1 MNGSAKA
8 MSNPLS
14 LDFDASIPSAFYRVA
29 SEFPQTL
36 VYRQAGGGAEAY
48 RCATFAEVRARI
60 NKISAYLRSMGIEK
74 GSCVAIV
81 SQTRPEWLEA
91 DLAILACGAVVVS
104 VYQTLPAQDVGY
116 ILFDA
121 GADIVFA
128 ENQEQVSK
136 LFHLLSE
143 PCSIPATEERPAQNV
158 QVAIRRII
166 SFESVEPHEKVVSWR
181 SLLDVADPG
190 APALDYLKRDD
201 LASLVYT
208 SGTTGPPKGVMQ
220 THGNHLSNVRQ
231 AFQST
236 LYDGS
241 SRIFLLLPLAH
252 SFARLMGY
260 ICFLT
265 TAELAFP
272 GIADQSSSKTS
283 PAAVMKD
290 LREAN
295 ATIVPLV
302 PRLIE
307 KMRDGIEA
315 QANSAGIKGWLLSAA
330 IGAAR
335 RVYEAR
341 RLGDTPVVF
350 DLLLSKLFSPVVR
363 KIGVK
368 LFGSQLRAVIS
379 GGAKLP
385 SPVAHYFAALGV
397 PVLEGYGLTETC
409 VATNV
414 NRLASNRIGSVGPVL
429 ANDIELRLESD
440 GEICF
445 RGPNIT
451 RGYFKRQ
458 VATSAAWDAQG
469 WFHTGDLGS
478 VDGEGNLSIVGRK
491 KEIIV
496 SSTGKKVAPDPIEQK
511 LTASR
516 YINQAVLFGDDRPY
530 CVALLYPDPSAVQ
543 AWALRQGVH
552 FSQPLHIEPA
562 VQELLWSE
570 VEAVNAGI
578 AGFERV
584 RRILLIPEE
593 MTVDN
598 GLLTPTFKVRR
609 KEVAR
614 HFAAAITQLYEEKL
628 T

>member
-14 LDFDASIPSAFYRVA
+14 LDTDASIPSAFYRVA
-29 SEFPQTL
+29 SEFPQAL
-36 VYRQAGGGAEAY
+36 VYRQAASSSEPA
-48 RCATFAEVRARI
+48 RQANFAEVRARV
-60 NKISAYLRSMGIEK
+60 NRISSYLKSMGIGK
-74 GSCVAIV
+74 GSCVAIL

-104 VYQTLPAQDVGY
+104 IYQTLPAQDVGY
-116 ILFDA
+116 ILFDSA
-121 GADIVFA
+121 ADIVFA

-143 PCSIPATEERPAQNV
+143 PCSIPATEERAAQHV
-158 QVAIRRII
+158 QVAIRKIV
-166 SFESVEPHEKVVSWR
+166 SFESVEPHEKVISWR
-181 SLLDVADPG
+181 SLLDIADPG
-190 APALDYLKRDD
+190 MPTFEYIQRDD

-272 GIADQSSSKTS
+272 GIADQSSSKTN

-307 KMRDGIEA
+307 KMRDGVEA
-315 QANSAGIKGWLLSAA
+315 QALSGGLKGLLLSSA

-341 RLGDTPVVF
+341 RLSDTPVVF
-350 DLLLSKLFSPVVR
+350 DLLLSKLLSPIVR
-363 KIGVK
+363 KIGAK
-368 LFGSQLRAVIS
+368 LFGSQLCAVIS

-385 SPVAHYFAALGV
+385 SAVAHYFAALGV

-414 NRLASNRIGSVGPVL
+414 NRLVCNRIGSVGPLL
-429 ANDIELRLESD
+429 AADIELRLESD

-458 VATSAAWDAQG
+458 AATAAAWDEQG

-478 VDGEGNLSIVGRK
+478 VDGEGNLSIIGRK

-496 SSTGKKVAPDPIEQK
+496 SSNGKKVAPDPIEQK

-530 CVALLYPDPSAVQ
+530 CVALLYPDPIAVQ
-543 AWALRQGVH
+543 AWAVRQGLH
-552 FSQPLHIEPA
+552 FALPLHLEPA
-562 VQELLWSE
+562 VQELLWAE

-598 GLLTPTFKVRR
+598 SLLTPTFKIRR

-614 HFAAAITQLYEEKL
+614 HFAGAIAKLYEEKL